1 MRLLGMINQLKL
13 ILIKNSKKHQIYKK
27 KMINEK
33 RQQTE
38 IFQSKAVCEGGAGQS
53 LDLNNVAA
61 ALAVRIY
68 YIIVTLT

>member
-1 MRLLGMINQLKL
+1 MINQLKL
-13 ILIKNSKKHQIYKK
+13 ITIANSKKHQIYKK
-27 KMINEK
+27 KNEK
-33 RQQTE
+33 RQQTK

>member
-27 KMINEK
+27 KIKNEK

-68 YIIVTLT
+68 YIIVTDT